1 MPGRAVVVTLVGD
14 IILASGARVRWH
26 REQTG
31 KSLRAVAEEAGVSP
45 CLISRWERGVGD
57 PGLSRAAA
65 VARVLGVSL
74 DELLGETRYDS

>member
-1 MPGRAVVVTLVGD
+1 MPDRAVVMTLFGET
-14 IILASGARVRWH
+14 ILGSGARVRWH

-31 KSLRAVAEEAGVSP
+31 KSLRAVAEQAGVSP